1 MPGCAVGSWTP
12 SIPRNG
18 ARVIVRFVSPAVF
31 RSIFGSY
38 GQSRLAGRTRRFAG
52 RGSRKQKTGRGMQRR
67 ALLGREAERRALAAL
82 VEQAASGSGGA
93 VIVVGAPGIGKSA
106 LVAEAA
112 AQAAATGIRVITAV
126 GVESEEDVPCAGLHQ
141 LVHQL
146 RDGIDDLPGPQR
158 AALRAAVGLVDE
170 AVPDLY
176 LVGLAALTLL
186 SDAAVKAPMLVVV
199 EDAHWMDRASLDV
212 LGFVARRIESDP
224 LVLVAVT
231 RGTDDRL
238 GRTGLPVLHLD
249 PLTDETSG
257 ELLDAVAPGLALQVR
272 RRFLAEAAGNPLAL
286 TELPVALQSVGGAYA
301 LTPGPLP
308 LTERLERTFTA
319 RVSRLPADTR
329 AVLLLAAL
337 NGDGTMDECLA
348 AAARMLGTAIDV
360 SALAPAVAAGLVEAQ
375 GMAFRHPLIRS
386 AMHHAATAVERQA
399 AHAALASALQGQP
412 DRQAWH
418 RAAATAGF
426 DERAAQD
433 LDSTAGRAR
442 RRGGVA
448 AALAALR
455 RAAELTENPSA
466 RADRLLRAAELALE
480 SGRPDVA
487 AHLLAQARS
496 LELSARDQG
505 RAAWVGIALVEGA
518 LHEGAAI
525 AELAEL
531 AVGIAAG
538 GEPVLGLRMLWG
550 AVLHCFWREPG
561 PAARLRVVAAADRMP
576 VPADNPQL
584 VALRAFSA
592 PVERGR
598 AVLESLARQ
607 LERLSEDGEGDRLL
621 GTAAL
626 TMGAPAL
633 ASRLTARS
641 MDALRAQGR
650 LSMLAR
656 ALCAHAG
663 STVRLGDVRAGVLA
677 AEEGLELAHET
688 GQPVVN
694 AMVRAIRA
702 QLAALCGDPRAE
714 AWAAEAE
721 RAALPG
727 GVRPVLAIV
736 QMARGQEALCQ
747 GRYGDAFGHLHRIF
761 DPADPAFHYRMRF
774 YAVAELAEAA
784 VRSESAEAARDV
796 LEELAPLGELNPSP
810 ALLCGLRLARALLS
824 PPVAAEPLYRAA
836 LDAAPVDWP
845 FERARVHLALG
856 GWLRRHRRPA
866 ESRVVLQ
873 AAREVFD
880 ALGASAWSDRAR
892 QELRAAG
899 ASSPRQN
906 PAAVDQ
912 LTSTELHVAQLAA
925 QGLTNREIGERLYVS
940 PRTVSTHLQR
950 MFPKLG
956 VTSRGELAEVLRG
969 AMTYAEDVA

>member
-1 MPGCAVGSWTP
+1 
-12 SIPRNG
+12 
-18 ARVIVRFVSPAVF
+18 
-31 RSIFGSY
+31 
-38 GQSRLAGRTRRFAG
+38 
-52 RGSRKQKTGRGMQRR
+52 MQRR

-93 VIVVGAPGIGKSA
+93 MVVLGAPGIGKSA

-112 AQAAATGIRVITAV
+112 ALAARSGTRVITAV

-158 AALRAAVGLVDE
+158 AALRAAVGLADD

-186 SDAAVKAPMLVVV
+186 SDAAVKAPLLVVV

-224 LVLVAVT
+224 LVLIAVT
-231 RGTDDRL
+231 RGLDDRL
-238 GRTGLPVLHLD
+238 GGAGLPVLHLN
-249 PLTDETSG
+249 PLTDEVSR
-257 ELLDAVAPGLALQVR
+257 ELLDAVAPRLGQQVR
-272 RRFLAEAAGNPLAL
+272 RRLLEEAAGNPLAL
-286 TELPVALQSVGGAYA
+286 TELPVALRSVGGAYA

-308 LTERLERTFTA
+308 LTERLERTFAA
-319 RVSRLPADTR
+319 RVSGLPVDTR

-337 NGDGTMDECLA
+337 NGDGTMDECFA
-348 AAARMLGTAIDV
+348 AAVRMLGTAVDA
-360 SALAPAVAAGLVEAQ
+360 SALGPAVAAGLVEPW
-375 GMAFRHPLIRS
+375 GKEFRHPLVRS
-386 AMHHAATAVERQA
+386 AMHHAATAAERQA
-399 AHAALASALQGQP
+399 AHAALAAVLQGQP

-418 RAAATAGF
+418 RAAATAGP
-426 DERAAQD
+426 DELAARD
-433 LDSTAGRAR
+433 LDRTAGRAL

-455 RAAELTENPSA
+455 RAAELTADPSA

-480 SGRPDVA
+480 SGQSAVVA
-487 AHLLAQARS
+487 DLLAQAGS
-496 LELSARDQG
+496 LDLTIRDQG
-505 RAAWVGIALVEGA
+505 RASWVGIVRGQWAQGEGSA
-518 LHEGAAI
+518 T

-531 AVGIAAG
+531 AVEIAAG
-538 GEPVLGLRMLWG
+538 EPLLGLRMLWG
-550 AVLHCFWREPG
+550 AILHCYYGELG
-561 PAARLRVVAAADRMP
+561 PVARQRVAAAADRMP
-576 VPADNPQL
+576 VDAGNSYL
-584 VALRAFSA
+584 VALRAYCA

-598 AVLESLARQ
+598 AVLESLAGQ
-607 LERLSEDGEGDRLL
+607 LERSSEDAEGDQLL
-621 GTAAL
+621 GGAAV
-626 TMGAPAL
+626 TVGAPAL
-633 ASRLTARS
+633 AIRLTARS
-641 MDALRAQGR
+641 LDALRAQGR
-650 LSMLAR
+650 LSLLAR
-656 ALCAHAG
+656 ALCALAG
-663 STVRLGDVRAGVLA
+663 SATRLGDVRAGHLA
-677 AEEGLELAHET
+677 AEEAADLARET
-688 GQPVVN
+688 GQPLVH
-694 AMVRAIRA
+694 AMVHAIRA
-702 QLAALCGDPRAE
+702 QLAAVCGDAEAE
-714 AWAAEAE
+714 AWAASAE

-736 QMARGQEALCQ
+736 QSARGQAALCQ
-747 GRYGDAFGHLHRIF
+747 GRYGDAFGHLRRVF
-761 DPADPAFHYRMRF
+761 DPADPAFHPWLRF
-774 YAVAELAEAA
+774 YAVAELVEAA
-784 VRSESAEAARDV
+784 VRSESTEAARDI
-796 LEELAPLGELNPSP
+796 LEELTPLGELAPSP

-824 PPVAAEPLYRAA
+824 PPDVAEPLYRAA
-836 LDAAPVDWP
+836 LDAVPVDWP

-856 GWLRRHRRPA
+856 EWLRRHRRPA

-880 ALGASAWSDRAR
+880 ALGASAWSERAR

-899 ASSPRQN
+899 ASSPRQD

-956 VTSRGELAEVLRG
+956 VTTRGELAAVLAAR
-969 AMTYAEDVA
+969 

>member
-1 MPGCAVGSWTP
+1 
-12 SIPRNG
+12 
-18 ARVIVRFVSPAVF
+18 
-31 RSIFGSY
+31 
-38 GQSRLAGRTRRFAG
+38 
-52 RGSRKQKTGRGMQRR
+52 MQRR
-67 ALLGREAERRALAAL
+67 ALLGRETERGALAAL

-93 VIVVGAPGIGKSA
+93 VVVLGAPGIGKSA

-112 AQAAATGIRVITAV
+112 ARAEGRGIRVITAV

-146 RDGIDDLPGPQR
+146 RDGIDGLPGPQR

-170 AVPDLY
+170 AVPGLY

-186 SDAAVKAPMLVVV
+186 SDAAVKTPLLVVV
-199 EDAHWMDRASLDV
+199 EDAHWMDRASLEV

-224 LVLVAVT
+224 LALVAVT
-231 RGTDDRL
+231 RGLDDRL
-238 GRTGLPVLHLD
+238 GSAGLPVLRLN
-249 PLTDETSG
+249 PLTDAVSG
-257 ELLDAVAPGLALQVR
+257 ELLDAVAPGLGQQVR
-272 RRFLAEAAGNPLAL
+272 RRLLEEAAGNPLAL
-286 TELPVALQSVGGAYA
+286 TELPVALRSVGGAYA

-337 NGDGTMDECLA
+337 NGDGTVDECLA
-348 AAARMLGTAIDV
+348 AAARMLGRAVDV
-360 SALAPAVAAGLVEAQ
+360 AALGPAVGAGLVEAW
-375 GMAFRHPLIRS
+375 GMVFRHPLVRS
-386 AMHHAATAVERQA
+386 AMHHAATAAERQA
-399 AHAALASALQGQP
+399 AHAALAAELEGQP

-418 RAAATAGF
+418 RAAATAGP
-426 DERAAQD
+426 DEQAARD
-433 LDSTAGRAR
+433 LDSTAGRAL

-448 AALAALR
+448 AALGALR
-455 RAAELTENPSA
+455 RAAELTADPSA

-480 SGRPDVA
+480 SGQCDVA
-487 AHLLAQARS
+487 SHLLVRARS
-496 LELSARDQG
+496 LDLSVRDQG

-518 LHEGAAI
+518 QGEGTAT

-531 AVGIAAG
+531 AVEIAAG

-550 AVLHCFWREPG
+550 AVLHCFWGEPG
-561 PAARLRVVAAADRMP
+561 PAARQRVTDAVGRMP
-576 VPADNPQL
+576 VDADNADL
-584 VALRAFSA
+584 VALRAYCT

-598 AVLESLARQ
+598 DVFESLAAQ
-607 LERLSEDGEGDRLL
+607 LERSSEDAEGDQLL
-621 GTAAL
+621 GSAAVTA
-626 TMGAPAL
+626 GAPAL
-633 ASRLTARS
+633 AGRLTARS
-641 MDALRAQGR
+641 LDPLRTQGR

-656 ALCAHAG
+656 ALCVQAG
-663 STVRLGDVRAGVLA
+663 SAARLGDVRTGHRA
-677 AEEGLELAHET
+677 AEEAAELARAT
-688 GQPVVN
+688 GQRLVH
-694 AMVRAIRA
+694 AMVHAIRA
-702 QLAALCGDPRAE
+702 QLAAVCGDPLAE

-721 RAALPG
+721 RTALPG
-727 GVRPVLAIV
+727 GARPALAIV
-736 QMARGQEALCQ
+736 QMARGQAALCQ
-747 GRYGDAFGHLHRIF
+747 GRYGDAFGHLHRVF
-761 DPADPAFHYRMRF
+761 DPADPAFHPWLRF
-774 YAVAELAEAA
+774 YGVSELVEAA

-796 LEELAPLGELNPSP
+796 LEELTPLGELTPSP

-824 PPVAAEPLYRAA
+824 PSDTAEPLYRAA
-836 LDAAPVDWP
+836 LDAVPADWP

-856 GWLRRHRRPA
+856 EWLRRHRRPA

-880 ALGASAWSDRAR
+880 ALGASAWAERAR

-899 ASSPRQN
+899 TSSPGQD
-906 PAAVDQ
+906 PATVDR

-956 VTSRGELAEVLRG
+956 VTSRGELAAVLRG
-969 AMTYAEDVA
+969 TMTYAEDVV

>member
-1 MPGCAVGSWTP
+1 
-12 SIPRNG
+12 
-18 ARVIVRFVSPAVF
+18 
-31 RSIFGSY
+31 
-38 GQSRLAGRTRRFAG
+38 
-52 RGSRKQKTGRGMQRR
+52 MQRR
-67 ALLGREAERRALAAL
+67 ALLGRETERRALAAL
-82 VEQAASGSGGA
+82 VEQAAAGSGGA
-93 VIVVGAPGIGKSA
+93 LVLQGAPGIGKSA

-112 AQAAATGIRVITAV
+112 ARAACGGTRVITAV

-186 SDAAVKAPMLVVV
+186 SDAAAKVPLLVVV
-199 EDAHWMDRASLDV
+199 EDAHWMDGASLDV

-231 RGTDDRL
+231 RGMDDRL
-238 GRTGLPVLHLD
+238 GRAGLPVLHLD
-249 PLTDETSG
+249 PLTDEVSG
-257 ELLDAVAPGLALQVR
+257 ELLDAVAPGLGQQVR
-272 RRFLAEAAGNPLAL
+272 RRLLEEAAGNPLAL

-319 RVSRLPADTR
+319 RVSRLPVDTR

-348 AAARMLGTAIDV
+348 AAARMLGTAVDV
-360 SALAPAVAAGLVEAQ
+360 AALGPAIGAGLVEAW
-375 GMAFRHPLIRS
+375 GMAFRHPLVRS
-386 AMHHAATAVERQA
+386 AMHHAATAAERQA
-399 AHAALASALQGQP
+399 AHAALASELQGQP

-418 RAAATAGF
+418 RAAATAGP
-426 DERAAQD
+426 DEQAARD
-433 LDSTAGRAR
+433 LDSTAGRAL

-448 AALAALR
+448 AALAALT
-455 RAAELTENPSA
+455 RAAELTDDPSA

-480 SGRPDVA
+480 SGQCDVV

-496 LELSARDQG
+496 LNLSVRDRC
-505 RAAWVGIALVEGA
+505 RASWVGIALA
-518 LHEGAAI
+518 EGAAQGEGTAT
-525 AELAEL
+525 AELAET

-538 GEPVLGLRMLWG
+538 GERVLGLRMLWG
-550 AVLHCFWREPG
+550 AVLHCFWGEPG
-561 PAARLRVVAAADRMP
+561 PAARQRVTAAADRMP
-576 VPADNPQL
+576 VDAGNADL
-584 VALRAFSA
+584 VALRAYCA

-598 AVLESLARQ
+598 VVLESLAGQ
-607 LERLSEDGEGDRLL
+607 LERSSSDAEGDQLL
-621 GTAAL
+621 GGAAV
-626 TMGAPAL
+626 MVGAPAL

-641 MDALRAQGR
+641 LDALRAQGR

-656 ALCAHAG
+656 ALCVQAG
-663 STVRLGDVRAGVLA
+663 SAARLGDVRAGSLA
-677 AEEGLELAHET
+677 AEEAAELARET
-688 GQPVVN
+688 GQLLVH
-694 AMVRAIRA
+694 AMVNAIRA
-702 QLAALCGDPRAE
+702 QLAAVCGDPRVE

-721 RAALPG
+721 RVALPG
-727 GVRPVLAIV
+727 GARPALAIV
-736 QMARGQEALCQ
+736 QTARGQAALCQ
-747 GRYGDAFGHLHRIF
+747 GRYGDAYGHLRRVF
-761 DPADPAFHYRMRF
+761 DPADPAFHPWLRF
-774 YAVAELAEAA
+774 YAVAELVEAA
-784 VRSESAEAARDV
+784 VRGEAAEAARD
-796 LEELAPLGELNPSP
+796 LLGELTPLGEQTPSP

-824 PPVAAEPLYRAA
+824 PPDAAEPLYQAA
-836 LDAAPVDWP
+836 LDAVPANWP

-856 GWLRRHRRPA
+856 QWLRRHRRPA
-866 ESRVVLQ
+866 ESRVVLH

-880 ALGASAWSDRAR
+880 ALGASAWAERAR

-899 ASSPRQN
+899 ASSPRQD

-956 VTSRGELAEVLRG
+956 VTSRGELAAVLRG
-969 AMTYAEDVA
+969 TMTYAEDVV

>member
-1 MPGCAVGSWTP
+1 
-12 SIPRNG
+12 
-18 ARVIVRFVSPAVF
+18 
-31 RSIFGSY
+31 
-38 GQSRLAGRTRRFAG
+38 
-52 RGSRKQKTGRGMQRR
+52 MQRR
-67 ALLGREAERRALAAL
+67 ALLGREAERRALSGL
-82 VEQAASGSGGA
+82 VEQAAAGSGGA
-93 VIVVGAPGIGKSA
+93 VVVVGAPGIGKSA

-112 AQAAATGIRVITAV
+112 ARAADSGTRVITAV
-126 GVESEEDVPCAGLHQ
+126 GVESEEHVPCAGLHQ

-170 AVPDLY
+170 IVPDLY

-186 SDAAVKAPMLVVV
+186 SDAAAKAPLLVIV

-231 RGTDDRL
+231 RALDNRL
-238 GRTGLPVLHLD
+238 GCAGLPVLHLN
-249 PLTDETSG
+249 PLTDEVSG
-257 ELLDAVAPGLALQVR
+257 ELLDAVAPSLGQQVR
-272 RRFLAEAAGNPLAL
+272 RRLLEEAAGNPLAL

-319 RVSRLPADTR
+319 RVSRLPVDTR

-337 NGDGTMDECLA
+337 NGDGTMDECIA
-348 AAARMLGTAIDV
+348 AATRMLGAAVDIV
-360 SALAPAVAAGLVEAQ
+360 ALGPAVGAGLLEAQ
-375 GMAFRHPLIRS
+375 GMTFRHPLIRS
-386 AMHHAATAVERQA
+386 AMHHAATAAERQA
-399 AHAALASALQGQP
+399 AHAALASVLQGQP

-418 RAAATAGF
+418 RAAATAGLN
-426 DERAAQD
+426 ERAARD
-433 LDSTAGRAR
+433 LDSTADRAL

-455 RAAELTENPSA
+455 RAAALTADPSA

-480 SGRPDVA
+480 SGQSEVVA
-487 AHLLAQARS
+487 DLLAQAGS
-496 LELSARDQG
+496 LDLTPRDQG
-505 RAAWVGIALVEGA
+505 RAAWVGLIRGEWAQSDGTA
-518 LHEGAAI
+518 P

-531 AVGIAAG
+531 AVEIAAD
-538 GEPVLGLRMLWG
+538 EPLLGLRMLWG
-550 AVLHCFWREPG
+550 AILHCYYGEPG
-561 PAARLRVVAAADRMP
+561 QAARQRVAAAADRMP
-576 VPADNPQL
+576 VDADNPCL
-584 VALRAFSA
+584 VALQAYCA

-598 AVLESLARQ
+598 AVIESLARQ
-607 LERLSEDGEGDRLL
+607 LGRSSEDAEGDQLL
-621 GTAAL
+621 GGAAV

-633 ASRLTARS
+633 AIRLTARPL
-641 MDALRAQGR
+641 DALRARGQ

-656 ALCAHAG
+656 VLCTQAG
-663 STVRLGDVRAGVLA
+663 SAARLGDVRAGSLA
-677 AEEGLELAHET
+677 AEEAARLARET
-688 GQPVVN
+688 GQPLVH
-694 AMVRAIRA
+694 AMVHAIRA
-702 QLAALCGDPRAE
+702 QLAAVCGDAQVE
-714 AWAAEAE
+714 EWAAKAE

-736 QMARGQEALCQ
+736 QTARGHAALCQ
-747 GRYGDAFGHLHRIF
+747 GRYSDAFGHLRRVF
-761 DPADPAFHYRMRF
+761 DPVDLTFHPWLRF
-774 YAVAELAEAA
+774 YAVAELVEAA
-784 VRSESAEAARDV
+784 VRSDSAEAARDIV
-796 LEELAPLGELNPSP
+796 EELTPLEDLSPSP

-824 PPVAAEPLYRAA
+824 SPDAAEPLYRAA

-856 GWLRRHRRPA
+856 EWLRRQRRPA

-880 ALGASAWSDRAR
+880 ALGASAWAERAR

-899 ASSPRQN
+899 ASSPRQD

-956 VTSRGELAEVLRG
+956 VTARGELAAVLRST
-969 AMTYAEDVA
+969 MTYAEDVA

>member
-1 MPGCAVGSWTP
+1 
-12 SIPRNG
+12 
-18 ARVIVRFVSPAVF
+18 
-31 RSIFGSY
+31 
-38 GQSRLAGRTRRFAG
+38 
-52 RGSRKQKTGRGMQRR
+52 MQRR
-67 ALLGREAERRALAAL
+67 ALLGRETERRALAAL
-82 VEQAASGSGGA
+82 VEQAAAGSGGA
-93 VIVVGAPGIGKSA
+93 VVVLGAPGIGKSA

-112 AQAAATGIRVITAV
+112 ARAACSGTRVITAV

-186 SDAAVKAPMLVVV
+186 SDAAVKAPLLVVV

-224 LVLVAVT
+224 LVLVVVT
-231 RGTDDRL
+231 RGTDERL
-238 GRTGLPVLHLD
+238 GGAGLAVLHLD
-249 PLTDETSG
+249 PLTDEVSG
-257 ELLDAVAPGLALQVR
+257 ELLDAVAPGLGQQVR
-272 RRFLAEAAGNPLAL
+272 RRLLEEAAGNPLAL

-348 AAARMLGTAIDV
+348 AAARMLGTAVDAA
-360 SALAPAVAAGLVEAQ
+360 ALGPAVGAGLVEAW
-375 GMAFRHPLIRS
+375 GMTFRHPLVRS
-386 AMHHAATAVERQA
+386 AMHHAATAAERQA
-399 AHAALASALQGQP
+399 AHAALACVLQGQP

-418 RAAATAGF
+418 RAAATAGP
-426 DERAAQD
+426 DEQAARD
-433 LDSTAGRAR
+433 LDSTAGRAL
-442 RRGGVA
+442 RRGGAA

-455 RAAELTENPSA
+455 RAAELTADPSA
-466 RADRLLRAAELALE
+466 RADRLLRAAELALA
-480 SGRPDVA
+480 SGRSDVVA
-487 AHLLAQARS
+487 DLLAQAGS
-496 LELSARDQG
+496 LDLSVRDQG
-505 RAAWVGIALVEGA
+505 RAAWVGIVRSEWAQGEGT
-518 LHEGAAI
+518 AA

-531 AVGIAAG
+531 AVEIAAG
-538 GEPVLGLRMLWG
+538 EPLLGLRMLWG
-550 AVLHCFWREPG
+550 AILPCYYGEPG
-561 PAARLRVVAAADRMP
+561 PAAWQRVVTAADRMP
-576 VPADNPQL
+576 VDAENPFL
-584 VALRAFSA
+584 VALRAYCA

-598 AVLESLARQ
+598 AVMESLVRQ
-607 LERLSEDGEGDRLL
+607 LERSSEDAEADPLL
-621 GTAAL
+621 GGAAV

-633 ASRLTARS
+633 AMRLTARPL
-641 MDALRAQGR
+641 DALRAQGQ

-656 ALCAHAG
+656 ALCIQAG
-663 STVRLGDVRAGVLA
+663 SAARLGDVRAGSLA
-677 AEEGLELAHET
+677 AEEAAELARET
-688 GQPVVN
+688 GQPLVH
-694 AMVRAIRA
+694 AMVHAIRA
-702 QLAALCGDPRAE
+702 QLAAVCGDLRADV
-714 AWAAEAE
+714 WAAEAE

-736 QMARGQEALCQ
+736 QTARGHAALCQ
-747 GRYGDAFGHLHRIF
+747 GRYGDAFGHLHRVF
-761 DPADPAFHYRMRF
+761 DPADPAFHPWLRF

-784 VRSESAEAARDV
+784 VRSESAPVARDI
-796 LEELAPLGELNPSP
+796 LEELTPLGKLTASP

-824 PPVAAEPLYRAA
+824 PPDTAESLYRAA
-836 LDAAPVDWP
+836 LDAVPVDWP

-856 GWLRRHRRPA
+856 EWLRRHRRPA

-873 AAREVFD
+873 AAREVFE
-880 ALGASAWSDRAR
+880 ALGASAWAERAR

-899 ASSPRQN
+899 ASSPRQD

-956 VTSRGELAEVLRG
+956 VTARGELAAVLRG
-969 AMTYAEDVA
+969 TMTYAEDVV

>member
-1 MPGCAVGSWTP
+1 
-12 SIPRNG
+12 
-18 ARVIVRFVSPAVF
+18 
-31 RSIFGSY
+31 
-38 GQSRLAGRTRRFAG
+38 
-52 RGSRKQKTGRGMQRR
+52 MQRQ

-82 VEQAASGSGGA
+82 VEQAAAGSGGA
-93 VIVVGAPGIGKSA
+93 VVVIGAAGIGKSA

-112 AQAAATGIRVITAV
+112 ARAAGSGIRVITAV
-126 GVESEEDVPCAGLHQ
+126 GVESEEDVPGAGLHQ

-158 AALRAAVGLVDE
+158 AALRAAVGLADE

-186 SDAAVKAPMLVVV
+186 SDAAAKASLLVVV
-199 EDAHWMDRASLDV
+199 EDAHWMDRASIDV
-212 LGFVARRIESDP
+212 LRFVARRIESDP
-224 LVLVAVT
+224 LVLVVVT

-238 GRTGLPVLHLD
+238 ECAGLPVLRLGR
-249 PLTDETSG
+249 LTDEVSG
-257 ELLDAVAPGLALQVR
+257 ELLDAVAPGLGQQVR
-272 RRFLAEAAGNPLAL
+272 RRLLEEAAGNPLAL

-319 RVSRLPADTR
+319 RVSRLSLDTR
-329 AVLLLAAL
+329 TVLLLAAL
-337 NGDGTMDECLA
+337 NGGGTMDECLA
-348 AAARMLGTAIDV
+348 AAARMLGTPVDV
-360 SALAPAVAAGLVEAQ
+360 AALGPAVGAGLVEAQ
-375 GMAFRHPLIRS
+375 GMVFRHPLVRS
-386 AMHHAATAVERQA
+386 AMHHAVTLAERQA
-399 AHAALASALQGQP
+399 AHAALAAELQGQP

-418 RAAATAGF
+418 RAAATAGL
-426 DERAAQD
+426 DEQAARD
-433 LDSTAGRAR
+433 LDSTAGRAL

-448 AALAALR
+448 AALAALT
-455 RAAELTENPSA
+455 RAAELTADPSA

-480 SGRPDVA
+480 SGQSDIVVN
-487 AHLLAQARS
+487 LLAQARV
-496 LELSARDQG
+496 LDLSVRDRG

-518 LHEGAAI
+518 MHEGAAI
-525 AELAEL
+525 AELAEM
-531 AVGIAAG
+531 AVEIAAE

-561 PAARLRVVAAADRMP
+561 PAARQRVVVAADRMP
-576 VPADNPQL
+576 VPADHPQL

-598 AVLESLARQ
+598 GSLESLARQ
-607 LERLSEDGEGDRLL
+607 LERLSEDAEGDRLL

-626 TMGAPAL
+626 TVGAPAL
-633 ASRLTARS
+633 ANRLTARS
-641 MDALRAQGR
+641 MDALRVQGR
-650 LSMLAR
+650 LSLLAR

-663 STVRLGDVRAGVLA
+663 SAVRLGDVRAGVLA
-677 AEEGLELAHET
+677 AEEGIELARET
-688 GQPVVN
+688 GQPVVH

-721 RAALPG
+721 HVALPG

-747 GRYGDAFGHLHRIF
+747 GRYGDAFGHLSRIF
-761 DPADPAFHYRMRF
+761 DPADTACHPWLRF

-784 VRSESAEAARDV
+784 VRSESSEAARSV
-796 LEELAPLGELNPSP
+796 LRELTPLAELNPSP

-824 PPVAAEPLYRAA
+824 PPDAAEPLYRAA
-836 LDAAPVDWP
+836 LGAVPVDWP

-856 GWLRRHRRPA
+856 SWLRRHRRPA

-880 ALGASAWSDRAR
+880 ALGASAWAERAR

-899 ASSPRQN
+899 ASSPRQD

-912 LTSTELHVAQLAA
+912 LTPTELHVAQLAA

-956 VTSRGELAEVLRG
+956 VTARGELAAVLRG
-969 AMTYAEDVA
+969 TMTYAENVV

>member
-1 MPGCAVGSWTP
+1 
-12 SIPRNG
+12 
-18 ARVIVRFVSPAVF
+18 
-31 RSIFGSY
+31 
-38 GQSRLAGRTRRFAG
+38 
-52 RGSRKQKTGRGMQRR
+52 MQRR
-67 ALLGREAERRALAAL
+67 ALLGRETERRALAAL
-82 VEQAASGSGGA
+82 VEQAAAGSGGA
-93 VIVVGAPGIGKSA
+93 VVVVGAPGIGKSA

-112 AQAAATGIRVITAV
+112 ARAAGSGIRVITAV

-158 AALRAAVGLVDE
+158 AALCAAVGLDDA

-186 SDAAVKAPMLVVV
+186 SDAAVKQPLLVVV

-231 RGTDDRL
+231 RGTDERL
-238 GRTGLPVLHLD
+238 GRAGLPELPLH
-249 PLTDETSG
+249 PLTDEVSA
-257 ELLDAVAPGLALQVR
+257 ELLDAVAPGLGQQVR
-272 RRFLAEAAGNPLAL
+272 RRLLEEAAGNPLAL

-319 RVSRLPADTR
+319 RVSRLPIDTR
-329 AVLLLAAL
+329 AILLLAAL
-337 NGDGTMDECLA
+337 NGDGTMDECFA
-348 AAARMLGTAIDV
+348 AAARMLRTAIDV
-360 SALAPAVAAGLVEAQ
+360 AALAPAVGAGLVESQ

-386 AMHHAATAVERQA
+386 SIHRAATVAERQA
-399 AHAALASALQGQP
+399 AHAALAAELQSQP

-426 DERAAQD
+426 NEQAAQE
-433 LDSTAGRAR
+433 LDSTAGRAL

-455 RAAELTENPSA
+455 RAAQLTEDPSA

-480 SGRPDVA
+480 SGQSDVVA
-487 AHLLAQARS
+487 DLLAQAGS
-496 LELSARDQG
+496 LDLSVRDRG
-505 RAAWVGIALVEGA
+505 RAAWVGLVRDEWARGDGIAA
-518 LHEGAAI
+518 

-531 AVGIAAG
+531 AVEIATG
-538 GEPVLGLRMLWG
+538 DPLLGLRMLW
-550 AVLHCFWREPG
+550 AAMLHCYYGEPG
-561 PAARLRVVAAADRMP
+561 PVARQRVAAAADRMP
-576 VPADNPQL
+576 VDADNPYL
-584 VALRAFSA
+584 VALRAYCA

-598 AVLESLARQ
+598 AVMESLTRQ
-607 LERLSEDGEGDRLL
+607 LERSSRDAEGDQLL
-621 GTAAL
+621 GGAAV
-626 TMGAPAL
+626 TVGAPAL
-633 ASRLTARS
+633 AMRLTARPL
-641 MDALRAQGR
+641 DDLRAQGQ

-656 ALCAHAG
+656 ALCVQAG
-663 STVRLGDVRAGVLA
+663 SAARLGNVRAGFLA
-677 AEEGLELAHET
+677 ADEAADLARET
-688 GQPVVN
+688 SQPLVH
-694 AMVRAIRA
+694 AMVHAIRA
-702 QLAALCGDPRAE
+702 QLAAVCGDPQVE
-714 AWAAEAE
+714 AWAAKAE
-721 RAALPG
+721 RVALPG

-736 QMARGQEALCQ
+736 QTARGHAALCQ
-747 GRYGDAFGHLHRIF
+747 GRYGDAFGHLRRVF
-761 DPADPAFHYRMRF
+761 DPADPAFHPWLRF
-774 YAVAELAEAA
+774 YAVAELVEAA
-784 VRSESAEAARDV
+784 VRSEFTQAARDILEDLTP
-796 LEELAPLGELNPSP
+796 LEELTLSP
-810 ALLCGLRLARALLS
+810 ALQCGLRLARALLNS
-824 PPVAAEPLYRAA
+824 PDTAEPLYRAA
-836 LDAAPVDWP
+836 LDAVPIDWP

-856 GWLRRHRRPA
+856 EWLRRHRRPA

-880 ALGASAWSDRAR
+880 AFGASAWSERAR

-899 ASSPRQN
+899 ASSPRRD

-956 VTSRGELAEVLRG
+956 VTSRGELAAVLSAR
-969 AMTYAEDVA
+969 

>member
-1 MPGCAVGSWTP
+1 M
-12 SIPRNG
+12 R
-18 ARVIVRFVSPAVF
+18 
-31 RSIFGSY
+31 
-38 GQSRLAGRTRRFAG
+38 Q
-52 RGSRKQKTGRGMQRR
+52 R
-67 ALLGREAERRALAAL
+67 ALLGREEERRALAAL

-93 VIVVGAPGIGKSA
+93 LVVLGAPGIGKST

-112 AQAAATGIRVITAV
+112 ARAADRGIRVITAV
-126 GVESEEDVPCAGLHQ
+126 GVESEEDLPCAGLHQ

-186 SDAAVKAPMLVVV
+186 SDAAVKAPLLVVV

-224 LVLVAVT
+224 LALVAVT
-231 RGTDDRL
+231 RGLDDRL
-238 GRTGLPVLHLD
+238 GGAGLPVLHLR
-249 PLTDETSG
+249 PLTDEVSG
-257 ELLDAVAPGLALQVR
+257 ELLDAVAPGLAQQVR
-272 RRFLAEAAGNPLAL
+272 RRLLEEAAGNPLAL
-286 TELPVALQSVGGAYA
+286 TELPVALRSVGGAYA

-319 RVSRLPADTR
+319 RVSRLPAETR

-348 AAARMLGTAIDV
+348 AASRMLGTAVDV
-360 SALAPAVAAGLVEAQ
+360 AALEPAVGAGLVETW
-375 GMAFRHPLIRS
+375 GMVFRHPLVRS
-386 AMHHAATAVERQA
+386 AMHHAATAAERQA
-399 AHAALASALQGQP
+399 AHAALAAELQGQP

-418 RAAATAGF
+418 RAAATAGP
-426 DERAAQD
+426 DEHAARD
-433 LDSTAGRAR
+433 LDSTADRAL

-455 RAAELTENPSA
+455 RAAELTADPSA
-466 RADRLLRAAELALE
+466 RADRLLRAAALALE
-480 SGRPDVA
+480 SGRPDAA

-496 LELSARDQG
+496 QALPVRDQG
-505 RAAWVGIALVEGA
+505 RAAWVGIALVEGSA
-518 LHEGAAI
+518 RGEGTAT

-531 AVGIAAG
+531 AVGIAG
-538 GEPVLGLRMLWG
+538 TEPVLGLRMLWG
-550 AVLHCFWREPG
+550 AVLHCFWGEPG
-561 PAARLRVVAAADRMP
+561 PAARRRVAAAADRMP
-576 VPADNPQL
+576 VDADNADL
-584 VALRAFSA
+584 VALRAYCA

-598 AVLESLARQ
+598 AVLESLAGQ
-607 LERLSEDGEGDRLL
+607 LERSSEDAEGDQLL
-621 GTAAL
+621 GGAAV
-626 TMGAPAL
+626 TVGAPAL

-641 MDALRAQGR
+641 LNALRAQGR

-656 ALCAHAG
+656 ALCVQAG
-663 STVRLGDVRAGVLA
+663 SAARLGDVRAGHLA
-677 AEEGLELAHET
+677 AEEAAELARET
-688 GQPVVN
+688 GQPLVH
-694 AMVRAIRA
+694 AMVHAIRA
-702 QLAALCGDPRAE
+702 QLAAVCGDPRAE

-721 RAALPG
+721 RTALPG
-727 GVRPVLAIV
+727 GARPALAIL
-736 QMARGQEALCQ
+736 QMARGQAALCQ
-747 GRYGDAFGHLHRIF
+747 GRYGDAFGHLHRVF
-761 DPADPAFHYRMRF
+761 DPADPAFHPWLRF
-774 YAVAELAEAA
+774 YGVAELVEAA

-796 LEELAPLGELNPSP
+796 LEELTPLEEPTPSP

-824 PPVAAEPLYRAA
+824 PPDAAEPLYRAA
-836 LDAAPVDWP
+836 LDAVPVDWP

-880 ALGASAWSDRAR
+880 ALGASAWAERAR

-899 ASSPRQN
+899 TSSPRRD
-906 PAAVDQ
+906 PAAVDR

-956 VTSRGELAEVLRG
+956 VTSRGELPAVLRG
-969 AMTYAEDVA
+969 TMTYAEDVG

>member
-1 MPGCAVGSWTP
+1 
-12 SIPRNG
+12 
-18 ARVIVRFVSPAVF
+18 
-31 RSIFGSY
+31 
-38 GQSRLAGRTRRFAG
+38 
-52 RGSRKQKTGRGMQRR
+52 MQRR
-67 ALLGREAERRALAAL
+67 ALLGRETERRALAAL

-93 VIVVGAPGIGKSA
+93 VVVVGEPGIGKSA

-112 AQAAATGIRVITAV
+112 AQAAAGGIRVITAV

-158 AALRAAVGLVDE
+158 AALRAAVGLADD

-238 GRTGLPVLHLD
+238 GRAGLPVLHLD
-249 PLTDETSG
+249 PLTEETSG
-257 ELLDAVAPGLALQVR
+257 ELLDAVAPGLGQQVR
-272 RRFLAEAAGNPLAL
+272 RRLLAEAAGNPLAL

-319 RVSRLPADTR
+319 RVSGLPVDTR

-337 NGDGTMDECLA
+337 NGDGTVDECLA
-348 AAARMLGTAIDV
+348 AATRMLGTPIDAA
-360 SALAPAVAAGLVEAQ
+360 ALAPAVDAGLVEDR
-375 GMAFRHPLIRS
+375 GMAFRHPLVRS
-386 AMHHAATAVERQA
+386 SLHRAATIAERQA
-399 AHAALASALQGQP
+399 AHAALAAELQGQP

-426 DERAAQD
+426 DERAARD
-433 LDSTAGRAR
+433 LDSTAGRAL

-455 RAAELTENPSA
+455 RAAELTEDTSA

-480 SGRPDVA
+480 SGQPDVVA
-487 AHLLAQARS
+487 DLLARAGS
-496 LELSARDQG
+496 LDLSARDRG
-505 RAAWVGIALVEGA
+505 RAAWVGLVRDEWVQSEGTA
-518 LHEGAAI
+518 T

-531 AVGIAAG
+531 AVEIAAG
-538 GEPVLGLRMLWG
+538 EPLLGLRMLWG
-550 AVLHCFWREPG
+550 AMLHCYYGEPG
-561 PAARLRVVAAADRMP
+561 PAARQRVAAAADRMP
-576 VPADNPQL
+576 VDADNPFL
-584 VALRAFSA
+584 VALRAYCA

-598 AVLESLARQ
+598 AVMDSLTRQ
-607 LERLSEDGEGDRLL
+607 LERSSPDAEGDQLL
-621 GTAAL
+621 GGAAV
-626 TMGAPAL
+626 TVGAPAL
-633 ASRLTARS
+633 AMRLTARTL
-641 MDALRAQGR
+641 DALRAQGQ

-656 ALCAHAG
+656 ALCIQAG
-663 STVRLGDVRAGVLA
+663 SAARLGNVRGGSLA
-677 AEEGLELAHET
+677 AEEAAELTRET
-688 GQPVVN
+688 GQPLVH
-694 AMVRAIRA
+694 AMVHAIRA
-702 QLAALCGDPRAE
+702 QLASVCGDPQAE
-714 AWAAEAE
+714 AWAAKAE
-721 RAALPG
+721 RVALPG

-736 QMARGQEALCQ
+736 QTARGHAALCQ
-747 GRYGDAFGHLHRIF
+747 GRYGDAFGHLHRVF
-761 DPADPAFHYRMRF
+761 DPGDPAFHPWLRF
-774 YAVAELAEAA
+774 YAVAELVEAA
-784 VRSESAEAARDV
+784 VRSESAEAARGILEGLAP
-796 LEELAPLGELNPSP
+796 LEELTPSP

-824 PPVAAEPLYRAA
+824 PSDTAEPLYRAA
-836 LDAAPVDWP
+836 LDGVPADWP

-856 GWLRRHRRPA
+856 EWLRRHRRPA

-880 ALGASAWSDRAR
+880 ALGASAWSERAR

-899 ASSPRQN
+899 TSSPRRD
-906 PAAVDQ
+906 PAAADR

-956 VTSRGELAEVLRG
+956 VTSRGELAAVLSAR
-969 AMTYAEDVA
+969 

>member
-1 MPGCAVGSWTP
+1 
-12 SIPRNG
+12 
-18 ARVIVRFVSPAVF
+18 
-31 RSIFGSY
+31 
-38 GQSRLAGRTRRFAG
+38 
-52 RGSRKQKTGRGMQRR
+52 MQRR

-93 VIVVGAPGIGKSA
+93 LVVLGAPGIGKSA

-112 AQAAATGIRVITAV
+112 ARASERGTRVITSV

-146 RDGIDDLPGPQR
+146 RDGIDDLPGRQR
-158 AALRAAVGLVDE
+158 AALRAAVGLADE
-170 AVPDLY
+170 VVPDLY

-186 SDAAVKAPMLVVV
+186 SDAAVKAPLLVVV
-199 EDAHWMDRASLDV
+199 EDAHWMDGASLDV

-224 LVLVAVT
+224 LALVAVT
-231 RGTDDRL
+231 RSLDDRL
-238 GRTGLPVLHLD
+238 GGAGLPVLKLD
-249 PLTDETSG
+249 PLTEEVSG
-257 ELLDAVAPGLALQVR
+257 ELLDAVAPGLGQHVR
-272 RRFLAEAAGNPLAL
+272 RRLLVEAAGNPLAL

-348 AAARMLGTAIDV
+348 AAARMLGGAVDV
-360 SALAPAVAAGLVEAQ
+360 GALEPAVKAGLVEPWDLV
-375 GMAFRHPLIRS
+375 FRHPLVRS
-386 AMHHAATAVERQA
+386 AMHHAATAAERQA
-399 AHAALASALQGQP
+399 AHAALACELQGQP

-418 RAAATAGF
+418 RAAATAGS
-426 DERAAQD
+426 DEQAARD
-433 LDSTAGRAR
+433 LDSTAGRAL

-455 RAAELTENPSA
+455 RAAELTADPSA

-480 SGRPDVA
+480 SGQCDVA

-496 LELSARDQG
+496 LDLSVRDQG

-518 LHEGAAI
+518 AQGEGTAT

-550 AVLHCFWREPG
+550 AVLHCFWGEPG
-561 PAARLRVVAAADRMP
+561 PAARRRVAAAADRMP
-576 VPADNPQL
+576 VDAGNADL
-584 VALRAFSA
+584 VALRAYCA

-598 AVLESLARQ
+598 AVLEALTGQ
-607 LERLSEDGEGDRLL
+607 LDRSSEDAEGDQLL
-621 GTAAL
+621 GAAAV
-626 TMGAPAL
+626 TVGAPAL
-633 ASRLTARS
+633 ASRLASRS
-641 MDALRAQGR
+641 LDALRAQGR

-656 ALCAHAG
+656 ALCVQAG
-663 STVRLGDVRAGVLA
+663 SAARLGDVRAAHLA
-677 AEEGLELAHET
+677 AEEAAELARET
-688 GQPVVN
+688 GQPLVH
-694 AMVRAIRA
+694 AMVHAIRA
-702 QLAALCGDPRAE
+702 QLAAVCGDPHAE

-721 RAALPG
+721 RTALPG
-727 GVRPVLAIV
+727 NARPALAIV
-736 QMARGQEALCQ
+736 QMARGQAALCQ
-747 GRYGDAFGHLHRIF
+747 GRYGDAFGHLRRVF
-761 DPADPAFHYRMRF
+761 EPADPAFHPWLRF
-774 YAVAELAEAA
+774 YGVAELVEAA

-796 LEELAPLGELNPSP
+796 LRELAPLAEQTPSP
-810 ALLCGLRLARALLS
+810 ALLCGLRLAHALLS
-824 PPVAAEPLYRAA
+824 PPDAAEHLYRTA
-836 LDAAPVDWP
+836 LDAVPVDWP

-856 GWLRRHRRPA
+856 AWLRRHRRPA

-873 AAREVFD
+873 AACEVFD
-880 ALGASAWSDRAR
+880 ALGASAWAERAR

-899 ASSPRQN
+899 TSSPRQD
-906 PAAVDQ
+906 PAAVDR

-956 VTSRGELAEVLRG
+956 VTSRGELGAVLRG
-969 AMTYAEDVA
+969 TMTYAEDVV

>member
-1 MPGCAVGSWTP
+1 
-12 SIPRNG
+12 
-18 ARVIVRFVSPAVF
+18 
-31 RSIFGSY
+31 
-38 GQSRLAGRTRRFAG
+38 
-52 RGSRKQKTGRGMQRR
+52 MQRR
-67 ALLGREAERRALAAL
+67 ALLGRETERRALAAL
-82 VEQAASGSGGA
+82 VEQAATGSGGA
-93 VIVVGAPGIGKSA
+93 MVVLGAPGIGKST

-112 AQAAATGIRVITAV
+112 AGAASSGTRVITAV
-126 GVESEEDVPCAGLHQ
+126 GVQSEEDLPCAGLHQ

-170 AVPDLY
+170 AVPNLY

-186 SDAAVKAPMLVVV
+186 SDAAAKGPLLVVV

-231 RGTDDRL
+231 RSLDDRL
-238 GRTGLPVLHLD
+238 GGAGLPVLHLN
-249 PLTDETSG
+249 PLTDEVSG
-257 ELLDAVAPGLALQVR
+257 ELLDAVAPGLGQQVR
-272 RRFLAEAAGNPLAL
+272 RRLLEEAAGNPLAL

-308 LTERLERTFTA
+308 LTARLERTFTA
-319 RVSRLPADTR
+319 RVSRLPVDTR

-348 AAARMLGTAIDV
+348 AAARMLGTAVDVAAVGPAID
-360 SALAPAVAAGLVEAQ
+360 AGLVEAQ
-375 GMAFRHPLIRS
+375 GMGFRHPLVRS
-386 AMHHAATAVERQA
+386 ALHHAATAPERQA

-418 RAAATAGF
+418 RAAATADL
-426 DERAAQD
+426 DERVARD
-433 LDSTAGRAR
+433 LDSTAGRAL

-455 RAAELTENPSA
+455 RAAELTEDPSA

-480 SGRPDVA
+480 SGQSDVV

-496 LELSARDQG
+496 LDLSVRDRG

-518 LHEGAAI
+518 RGEGAAT

-538 GEPVLGLRMLWG
+538 GEPALGLRMLWG
-550 AVLHCFWREPG
+550 AVLQCFWGEPG
-561 PAARLRVVAAADRMP
+561 PAARQRVAAAADQMP
-576 VPADNPQL
+576 VDADNADL
-584 VALRAFSA
+584 VALRAYCA

-607 LERLSEDGEGDRLL
+607 LERSSEDAEGDQLL
-621 GTAAL
+621 GGAAV
-626 TMGAPAL
+626 TVGAPAL
-633 ASRLTARS
+633 AIRLTARS
-641 MDALRAQGR
+641 LDALRAQGR

-656 ALCAHAG
+656 ALCVQAG
-663 STVRLGDVRAGVLA
+663 SAARLGDVRVGSLA
-677 AEEGLELAHET
+677 AEEAASLARET
-688 GQPVVN
+688 SQPLVH
-694 AMVRAIRA
+694 AMVHAIRA
-702 QLAALCGDPRAE
+702 QLAAVCGDPKAE
-714 AWAAEAE
+714 MWAAEAE

-727 GVRPVLAIV
+727 GARPALAIV
-736 QMARGQEALCQ
+736 QMARGQAALCQ
-747 GRYGDAFGHLHRIF
+747 GRYGDAFGHLHRVF
-761 DPADPAFHYRMRF
+761 DPADPAFHPWLRF
-774 YAVAELAEAA
+774 YAVAELVEAA
-784 VRSESAEAARDV
+784 VRSEFAEVARDV
-796 LEELAPLGELNPSP
+796 LEELTPLGEPTPSP

-824 PPVAAEPLYRAA
+824 PPDVAEPLYRAA
-836 LDAAPVDWP
+836 LDAVPVDWP

-856 GWLRRHRRPA
+856 EWLRRHRRPA

-873 AAREVFD
+873 AARETFD
-880 ALGASAWSDRAR
+880 ALGASAWAKRAR

-912 LTSTELHVAQLAA
+912 LTSTELHVAQLAG

-956 VTSRGELAEVLRG
+956 VTSRGELAAVLRST
-969 AMTYAEDVA
+969 MTYAEDVV

>member
-1 MPGCAVGSWTP
+1 
-12 SIPRNG
+12 
-18 ARVIVRFVSPAVF
+18 
-31 RSIFGSY
+31 
-38 GQSRLAGRTRRFAG
+38 
-52 RGSRKQKTGRGMQRR
+52 MQRQ
-67 ALLGREAERRALAAL
+67 ALLGRETERRALAAL

-93 VIVVGAPGIGKSA
+93 VVVFGAPGIGKSA

-112 AQAAATGIRVITAV
+112 ARAAGSGLRVITAV
-126 GVESEEDVPCAGLHQ
+126 GVQSEERVPYAGLHQ

-186 SDAAVKAPMLVVV
+186 SDAAVRTPLMVVV

-224 LVLVAVT
+224 LVMVAVT
-231 RGTDDRL
+231 RRTDERL
-238 GRTGLPVLHLD
+238 AGAGLTELHLN
-249 PLTDETSG
+249 PLTDEVSG
-257 ELLDAVAPGLALQVR
+257 ELLDVVAPGLGPQVR
-272 RRFLAEAAGNPLAL
+272 RRLLEEAAGNPLAL

-348 AAARMLGTAIDV
+348 AATRLLGTPVDLA
-360 SALAPAVAAGLVEAQ
+360 ALAPAVGAGLVDAQ
-375 GMAFRHPLIRS
+375 AMTFRHPLIRS
-386 AMHHAATAVERQA
+386 AMHHAATAAERQA
-399 AHAALASALQGQP
+399 AHAALAEQLQGQP

-418 RAAATAGF
+418 RAAATAGL
-426 DERAAQD
+426 DEQAAQA
-433 LDSTAGRAR
+433 LDSTAGRAL

-455 RAAELTENPSA
+455 RSAQLTEDPSA

-480 SGRPDVA
+480 SGRSDVVADLLTQA
-487 AHLLAQARS
+487 AALD
-496 LELSARDQG
+496 LSPRDRG
-505 RAAWVGIALVEGA
+505 RAGWVDIVRGEWAQG
-518 LHEGAAI
+518 EGAAT

-531 AVGIAAG
+531 AVEIAAG
-538 GEPVLGLRMLWG
+538 EPLLGLRMLWG
-550 AVLHCFWREPG
+550 AMLHYYYGEPG
-561 PAARLRVVAAADRMP
+561 PAARQRVAAAADRMP
-576 VPADNPQL
+576 VDADNPFL
-584 VALRAFSA
+584 VALRAYCA

-598 AVLESLARQ
+598 AVMESLVRQ
-607 LERLSEDGEGDRLL
+607 LDRSSEDAEGDQLL
-621 GTAAL
+621 GGAAV
-626 TMGAPAL
+626 TVGAPAL
-633 ASRLTARS
+633 AIRLTARTL
-641 MDALRAQGR
+641 DALRAQGQ

-656 ALCAHAG
+656 ALCIQAG
-663 STVRLGDVRAGVLA
+663 SAARLGNVRAGSLA
-677 AEEGLELAHET
+677 AEEAAELARET
-688 GQPVVN
+688 GQPLVH
-694 AMVRAIRA
+694 AMVHAIRA
-702 QLAALCGDPRAE
+702 QLAAVCGDPEAE
-714 AWAAEAE
+714 AWAAKAE

-736 QMARGQEALCQ
+736 QTARGHAALCQ
-747 GRYGDAFGHLHRIF
+747 GRYGDAFGHLHRVF
-761 DPADPAFHYRMRF
+761 DPADPAFHPWLRF

-784 VRSESAEAARDV
+784 VRGESAPVARDI
-796 LEELAPLGELNPSP
+796 LEELTPLAELTPSP

-824 PPVAAEPLYRAA
+824 PPDAAEALYRAA
-836 LDAAPVDWP
+836 VDAAPVDWP
-845 FERARVHLALG
+845 FERARVQLALG
-856 GWLRRHRRPA
+856 GWLRRQRRPA

-880 ALGASAWSDRAR
+880 ALGASAWAERAR

-899 ASSPRQN
+899 ASSPRRD
-906 PAAVDQ
+906 PAAVDR

-956 VTSRGELAEVLRG
+956 VTARGELAAVLRDT
-969 AMTYAEDVA
+969 MTYAEDVA